1 MSKGIALSVSAS
13 ALFAVMYYYT
23 SLLSPLSGVEIF
35 GWRMLLTMPCMT
47 VFLLVTRDW
56 NLVTALIQ
64 RLVATPRLLIA
75 AIVSSALMGAQLWLF
90 MWAPLNGYSLD
101 VSLGYFL
108 LPLSMVLT
116 GRMVYGERLSYLQK
130 VAVFFATLG
139 VFNELYQ
146 VGGFSWATLLVVIGY
161 PIYFILRKRIKTDNL
176 GGLWLDMTL
185 MLPVALWFVQSGE
198 QGFNVFDQYP
208 RLTWLIPLLGLI
220 SVSALVSYIVA
231 SRLLPFSLFGLLSYV
246 EPVLLL
252 GVALLLGESIKAS
265 EWLTYIPIWMAV
277 AVLVFEGFK
286 HLVRQRRRA

>member
-23 SLLSPLSGVEIF
+23 SLLTPLTGLEIF

-47 VFLLVTRDW
+47 AFMLISREWKLVSD
-56 NLVTALIQ
+56 
-64 RLVATPRLLIA
+64 LVARLITTPRLLLGAIA
-75 AIVSSALMGAQLWLF
+75 SSALMGAQLWLF

-116 GRMVYGERLSYLQK
+116 GRLVYGERLSYLQK

-198 QGFNVFDQYP
+198 QGFAVFDHYP
-208 RLTWLIPLLGLI
+208 RLTWLIPLLGVI
-220 SVSALVSYIVA
+220 SASALVSYIVA

-252 GVALLLGESIKAS
+252 GVALLLGESIKAE